1 MSADIK
7 EGFIMRKQSG
17 FTLIELIIVIV
28 ILGIL
33 AVTAAPRFIDLQSDA
48 KAATLE
54 GVKAA
59 LQGGSQLVYA
69 KAAIQGEQGKASG
82 SVSIAGVTGNISTV
96 NGYPDANSFTHIL
109 AASGSVTSTD
119 LSAFAEIDEAEF
131 DIVQSAATTDGSANS
146 VAGADGEFVITF
158 QGGQDGDACTVR
170 YRNSAGVGQAP
181 IITVETP
188 TSC

>member
-1 MSADIK
+1 MSADTK

-69 KAAIQGEQGKASG
+69 KAAIQGKQNEAS
-82 SVSIAGVTGNISTV
+82 STV
-96 NGYPDANSFTHIL
+96 TITGVGNVATVFGYPDAESFTAIL
-109 AASGSVTSTD
+109 AGSNAAITD
-119 LSAFAEIDEAEF
+119 LAAFAEIDEAEF
-131 DIVQSAATTDGSANS
+131 DIVEAAATTNGAANTT
-146 VAGADGEFVITF
+146 AADDEFVIVF
-158 QGGQDGDACTVR
+158 QGGQDGDACSVR
-170 YRNSAGVGQAP
+170 YQNSGGIGQAP
-181 IITVETP
+181 TITVETP
-188 TSC
+188 ASC